1 MVTSRRPHETLIRW
15 LYAIG
20 VVAAFVSQLTV
31 AFSPLVEAREG
42 QGFAAHVERGGTSS
56 HYAHNDAT
64 CITCQARTLTGP
76 TARPESAPTPNSVTA
91 TPIARA
97 VAAAIAADVA
107 NPKNPRAPPSKTAE
121 V

>member
-1 MVTSRRPHETLIRW
+1 MVTRRRSRETVIRW

-20 VVAAFVSQLTV
+20 VVAAFVSQITV

-42 QGFAAHVERGGTSS
+42 PGFAAHVERGGTSS

-76 TARPESAPTPNSVTA
+76 TERPDTTPTPNSVTA
-91 TPIARA
+91 TPIARTI
-97 VAAAIAADVA
+97 AAAIAADVA
-107 NPKNPRAPPSKTAE
+107 NPKNPRAPPSKTA

>member
-1 MVTSRRPHETLIRW
+1 MLRW

-20 VVAAFVSQLTV
+20 VAAAFVSQMAV

-42 QGFAAHVERGGTSS
+42 PGYAAHVERGGTSS

-64 CITCQARTLTGP
+64 CITCQARTLTGL
-76 TARPESAPTPNSVTA
+76 TARPETEPTPNSVTA
-91 TPIARA
+91 TPIARTI
-97 VAAAIAADVA
+97 AAAIAADVA
-107 NPKNPRAPPSKTAE
+107 NPKNPRAPPKTAD

>member
-1 MVTSRRPHETLIRW
+1 VTLRRRTRETILRW

-42 QGFAAHVERGGTSS
+42 QGYAAHVERGGTSS

-76 TARPESAPTPNSVTA
+76 TAQHEPLPAAVRISIAPVSSAL
-91 TPIARA
+91 
-97 VAAAIAADVA
+97 AAAIAADVA

>member
-1 MVTSRRPHETLIRW
+1 MVTRRRTRETVIRW

-20 VVAAFVSQLTV
+20 VVAAFISQLTV

-42 QGFAAHVERGGTSS
+42 QGFGAHVEQGGTSS

-64 CITCQARTLTGP
+64 CVTCQARTLTGP
-76 TARPESAPTPNSVTA
+76 LPEHEPVPAPTRIA
-91 TPIARA
+91 AAPIPRT